1 MDERDR
7 SETRET
13 REMRWIPRRTAR
25 QRWRLVVLR
34 ALGLAVRPLSP
45 FFPASPSSSSSLSSL
60 LVVRPDHLGDLLFL
74 TPALRRLR
82 EGFPEAH
89 ITLLVG
95 PWGREVV
102 GRCPYVDEVITSP
115 FPGFTRQP
123 QGSLLAPYRL
133 LLQEARRLRR
143 HRFDLA
149 LIMRFDHWWG
159 ALLAAVARVPNR
171 IGYAIPEVRPFLTQ
185 AVPYVVG
192 RHEAQQNLD
201 LVSSIRYQIPDAE
214 DRAGDWNASPLGFT
228 PAIAEDA
235 WVGRWLLL
243 QGVVPDRPLV
253 AIHPGAGAAVKLW
266 MPEKWAAVADVLAER
281 RGAQIV
287 LTGSGSELDLAWAV
301 AAHTRTDPLIA
312 AGETTPGQLAAL
324 YRCCRLVIG
333 PDCGALHVAVAVG
346 TPTVHLY
353 GPVDAS
359 AFGPWGDP
367 YRHRVLTSDWPCVPC
382 NRLDFPAEEL
392 HAHPCVRDIRVEQV
406 LAEAESLL
414 AGAW

>member
-45 FFPASPSSSSSLSSL
+45 FFPASPSFLSSL

-133 LLQEARRLRR
+133 LLQEAR
-143 HRFDLA
+143 
-149 LIMRFDHWWG
+149 
-159 ALLAAVARVPNR
+159 
-171 IGYAIPEVRPFLTQ
+171 
-185 AVPYVVG
+185 
-192 RHEAQQNLD
+192 
-201 LVSSIRYQIPDAE
+201 
-214 DRAGDWNASPLGFT
+214 
-228 PAIAEDA
+228 
-235 WVGRWLLL
+235 
-243 QGVVPDRPLV
+243 
-253 AIHPGAGAAVKLW
+253 
-266 MPEKWAAVADVLAER
+266 
-281 RGAQIV
+281 
-287 LTGSGSELDLAWAV
+287 
-301 AAHTRTDPLIA
+301 
-312 AGETTPGQLAAL
+312 
-324 YRCCRLVIG
+324 
-333 PDCGALHVAVAVG
+333 
-346 TPTVHLY
+346 
-353 GPVDAS
+353 
-359 AFGPWGDP
+359 
-367 YRHRVLTSDWPCVPC
+367 
-382 NRLDFPAEEL
+382 
-392 HAHPCVRDIRVEQV
+392 
-406 LAEAESLL
+406 
-414 AGAW
+414 